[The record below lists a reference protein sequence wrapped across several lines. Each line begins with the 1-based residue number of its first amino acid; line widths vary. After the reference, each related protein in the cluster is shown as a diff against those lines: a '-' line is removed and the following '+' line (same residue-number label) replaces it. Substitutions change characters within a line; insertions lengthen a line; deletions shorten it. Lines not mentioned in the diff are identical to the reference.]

1 MLGVRAQFLSYR
13 AVVEL
18 IRKEIGHSFRMQTA
32 HNSTA
37 RQDGY
42 IAPKVHATP
51 KNPAKLANFRG
62 SILRSGVR
70 TPDTYPSILVDF
82 WESFGTQERCFG

>member
-13 AVVEL
+13 AVYSVVEL
-18 IRKEIGHSFRMQTA
+18 IRKEISHSFRIQTA
-32 HNSTA
+32 RNSSA

-42 IAPKVHATP
+42 IAPKVHAKP

-62 SILRSGVR
+62 SVLRSGVR
-70 TPDTYPSILVDF
+70 TPDTY
-82 WESFGTQERCFG
+82 